1 MGEEKEMANF
11 IQYINMGFVVIDDI
25 QEVDEW
31 NIDYAVYE
39 ALKKNKCQED
49 CYIIGFRFLEK
60 ENQIL
65 KHESGIYYLDG
76 TVISNPVEDIE
87 VFRYCE
93 EKDIEVPCFPV
104 IKIKQ
109 PFLMVFPFEK
119 QDQVIDAAKY
129 KQTDTVEAK
138 KAKITVLRKEIS
150 DYKRELLQEMEIVSR
165 ALDAE
170 EFSLIP
176 LIGDEKENGKR
187 FLNLCGDEGDFGR
200 HLRYL
205 YLRTEELRQLQEDI
219 INS

>member
-1 MGEEKEMANF
+1 
-11 IQYINMGFVVIDDI
+11 
-25 QEVDEW
+25 
-31 NIDYAVYE
+31 
-39 ALKKNKCQED
+39 
-49 CYIIGFRFLEK
+49 
-60 ENQIL
+60 
-65 KHESGIYYLDG
+65 
-76 TVISNPVEDIE
+76 
-87 VFRYCE
+87 
-93 EKDIEVPCFPV
+93 
-104 IKIKQ
+104 
-109 PFLMVFPFEK
+109 MVFPFEE